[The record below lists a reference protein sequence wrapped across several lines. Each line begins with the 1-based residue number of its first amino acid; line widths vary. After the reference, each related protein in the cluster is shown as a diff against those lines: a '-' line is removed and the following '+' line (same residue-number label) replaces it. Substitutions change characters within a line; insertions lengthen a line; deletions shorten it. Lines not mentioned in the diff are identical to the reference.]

1 MVKRHSILIVE
12 STLRV
17 EWTFNFAR
25 GRIPHPT
32 TTPPKKPNHILFTPA
47 PGNYLGHINSLFGL
61 HMVRPTAK
69 LTCATRNV
77 PDKTTGVT
85 WGPVHGPPVHGA
97 QQPTPGPVISD
108 AGAYMLV
115 NSNGILQILSY
126 LDSRGW
132 GKKRRQFGS
141 SSDRWEKRG
150 STELRP

>member
-1 MVKRHSILIVE
+1 MQE
-12 STLRV
+12 
-17 EWTFNFAR
+17 EEN
-25 GRIPHPT
+25 RIPPQPHQ
-32 TTPPKKPNHILFTPA
+32 KKPKHILFSPA

-126 LDSRGW
+126 LDSR
-132 GKKRRQFGS
+132 
-141 SSDRWEKRG
+141 
-150 STELRP
+150 